1 MRIAV
6 YPGTFDPV
14 TNGHLDIL
22 YRSSTLFDRV
32 IVAIAT
38 ENYKNT
44 LFTIEERFEL
54 LRKVIGDLPNVE
66 VEVFSGLLVDYVKAK
81 GACAII
87 RGLRAVSDFDYEFQ
101 VALMNKKLYKGAE
114 TVFLT
119 TDTKYSFL
127 SSSIIKKVASL
138 GGCVK
143 GLVPEEVEEAL
154 KKKYNLKEKNIK
166 ATT

>member
-1 MRIAV
+1 MRIAI

-32 IVAIAT
+32 IVAVAK

-44 LFTIEERFEL
+44 LFTLEERAEL
-54 LRKVIGDLPNVE
+54 LNKVIGDMPNVE
-66 VEVFSGLLVDYVKAK
+66 VEVFSGLLVDYVKSK

-101 VALMNKKLYKGAE
+101 VALMNKKLYNDAE

-127 SSSIIKKVASL
+127 SSSIVKKVASL

-154 KKKYNLKEKNIK
+154 KKKYQ
-166 ATT
+166 